1 MPDNRKLMLAK
12 AEQLRR
18 QRRSASPAA
27 PATSPDG
34 IPRNDPSSF
43 ARGLGLGTRDVI
55 EGATGA
61 VGVFTDPLTYTINK
75 GLDVAGADGIP
86 RLQRISE
93 MGPEIA
99 TNLGL
104 PQPETTGE
112 KVGSFAR
119 QMMLPSMGAAA
130 PGAAKAVKQAFVK
143 SADYPTVRPSPTTQQ
158 LKEAGSELYESAK
171 GKGVEI
177 PGEDFAWFMNK
188 LGKKLGDE
196 GIDEVLHPKASRA
209 LAINIK
215 GAEGGAD
222 LNKLM
227 IMRRHLG
234 EAAKSESP
242 DERRLADMAIERL
255 DDFVNKASEE
265 VGGRACHGEQ
275 VMGNDAQIRA
285 DRGNAGTGFDQK
297 KQGSGHS

>member
-1 MPDNRKLMLAK
+1 MMD
-12 AEQLRR
+12 
-18 QRRSASPAA
+18 SAAD
-27 PATSPDG
+27 DG
-34 IPRNDPSSF
+34 IPRNEPSSF
-43 ARGLGLGTRDVI
+43 MRGLGLGTRDVI

-61 VGVFTDPLTYTINK
+61 VGAFTDPLTYTINK

-104 PQPETTGE
+104 PEPETTGE

-130 PGAAKAVKQAFVK
+130 PGVGKAVKQSFVK
-143 SADYPTVRPSPTTQQ
+143 GADYPNVPKAPTTQE
-158 LKEAGSELYESAK
+158 LKDQASKFYKSAE
-171 GKGVEI
+171 GKGAEVD
-177 PGEDFAWFMNK
+177 GEDFAYFMND
-188 LGKKLGDE
+188 LGKKLTGE
-196 GIDEVLHPKASRA
+196 GIDPVLHPKAARA
-209 LAINIK
+209 LKISTR

-234 EAAKSESP
+234 E
-242 DERRLADMAIERL
+242 
-255 DDFVNKASEE
+255 
-265 VGGRACHGEQ
+265 GR
-275 VMGNDAQIRA
+275 
-285 DRGNAGTGFDQK
+285 
-297 KQGSGHS
+297 